1 MDQTLMAQPR
11 PWWLEEEL
19 NAFGLDPAVLCA
31 QLFSALPGLSREE
44 LLGLVLQD
52 LPGQLSLPW
61 FRDSVDLL
69 LSEDLQITSG

>member
-1 MDQTLMAQPR
+1 MAQPR

-19 NAFGLDPAVLCA
+19 NVFGLDPAVLCA
-31 QLFSALPGLSREE
+31 QLFSALPGLRREE